1 MATADLKHY
10 WTKAK
15 AEGARWWAHRWGRRA
30 IIAIGV
36 VLLAWLA
43 ILAIFARDLPSTEAL
58 LAYEPPLP
66 SHVRAIDGTPIHEFA
81 RARRVYLTYEELSPK
96 LVQEFISAESKN
108 IL

>member
-15 AEGARWWAHRWGRRA
+15 AEAARWWAHRWGRRA

-81 RARRVYLTYEELSPK
+81 RERSEEHPSELQSLMRIPIAVFCFK
-96 LVQEFISAESKN
+96 K
-108 IL
+108 